1 MPEHEYTHAALTH
14 TPVRNTTIDHSFWSS
29 CSPRSTSHPPMS
41 HLRGRLGLTLSS
53 SDAVGDSVERSWEG
67 EKQPAWCGPV
77 AHPPGQRPALQAACC
92 ELLPPPSWLPA
103 APPPPS
109 SESSVGGYALLEL
122 LPRYASLGTSPP
134 PSRPRQPSSLG
145 WRLQEG
151 SGKLPRNAP
160 REDAASPRPGGAA
173 SAACAARPPRPP
185 WRREARRRRHHRHH
199 RLRPRRRR
207 RLRSP
212 GLSTVHC

>member
-1 MPEHEYTHAALTH
+1 
-14 TPVRNTTIDHSFWSS
+14 
-29 CSPRSTSHPPMS
+29 MS

-109 SESSVGGYALLEL
+109 SLGFRF
-122 LPRYASLGTSPP
+122 LPRYGRITCETYHL
-134 PSRPRQPSSLG
+134 
-145 WRLQEG
+145 
-151 SGKLPRNAP
+151 
-160 REDAASPRPGGAA
+160 
-173 SAACAARPPRPP
+173 
-185 WRREARRRRHHRHH
+185 RH
-199 RLRPRRRR
+199 
-207 RLRSP
+207 
-212 GLSTVHC
+212 V